1 MKGWELALWF
11 YMLIASFLAKKSE
24 SLFQKE
30 RIALLKRANCSF
42 KKSKALFC
50 FFKE

>member
-24 SLFQKE
+24 SLFQK
-30 RIALLKRANCSF
+30 KANCSF
-42 KKSKALFC
+42 KKSKLF
-50 FFKE
+50 F